1 MTEAY
6 KQNGYPRFAGSSSGV
21 YLADTVRTQL
31 SNDQDEAETGQDLD
45 SEIEQAFITRNT
57 GRPLEESAHTFDH
70 HLLKV
75 SDFRSE
81 PALRA
86 FITGY
91 FGRWHPLFPFLD
103 GAYLIQCFDGAVDL
117 SSREA
122 IQSGY
127 DVQYSSNSKMAFQGL
142 SLEEGLILS
151 ATFISI
157 FSLGGLDSTSASDN
171 LLPTTNDYPRFRSAS
186 HATRLAHQIVEIIQT
201 AKVNDL
207 FALQSLLAIQ
217 LYLYA
222 SRSLR
227 PAMHMSG
234 TLISKSHSVL
244 SHERPLNSPELA
256 YESGLHRCPGRY
268 RRTFT
273 SPSVRQ
279 LRKRVFYS
287 LYSLDRLLSAEFGTP
302 IMMHDTDIDTCL
314 PGDVERHVNETV
326 PIQLKANDADMTTPI
341 VGQKRKRNEDA
352 PVLSHEPV
360 EPSEETIPPSL
371 DSDRDDSEALA
382 SRLLAANA
390 LVRMTSM
397 TGRAMEAFNK
407 CLSHRS
413 MDCKWS

>member
-1 MTEAY
+1 
-6 KQNGYPRFAGSSSGV
+6 
-21 YLADTVRTQL
+21 VRTQL

-57 GRPLEESAHTFDH
+57 GRPFEESAHTFDH

-103 GAYLIQCFDGAVDL
+103 GAYLIQCFDGAIEL

-122 IQSGY
+122 IESGY
-127 DVQYSSNSKMAFQGL
+127 DVQHSSNSKMAFQGL
-142 SLEEGLILS
+142 SLEEGLMLS

-157 FSLGGLDSTSASDN
+157 FSLGGLDSTSTSDN

-234 TLISKSHSVL
+234 TLISKSQSVSL
-244 SHERPLNSPELA
+244 YQRPLTAQSSPMNPA
-256 YESGLHRCPGRY
+256 YIGAQVDIGEHSRLHPCVSSAKEYSTLCIRWTGYYRRNSGL
-268 RRTFT
+268 
-273 SPSVRQ
+273 PS
-279 LRKRVFYS
+279 
-287 LYSLDRLLSAEFGTP
+287 
-302 IMMHDTDIDTCL
+302 
-314 PGDVERHVNETV
+314 
-326 PIQLKANDADMTTPI
+326 
-341 VGQKRKRNEDA
+341 
-352 PVLSHEPV
+352 
-360 EPSEETIPPSL
+360 
-371 DSDRDDSEALA
+371 
-382 SRLLAANA
+382 
-390 LVRMTSM
+390 
-397 TGRAMEAFNK
+397 
-407 CLSHRS
+407 
-413 MDCKWS
+413 